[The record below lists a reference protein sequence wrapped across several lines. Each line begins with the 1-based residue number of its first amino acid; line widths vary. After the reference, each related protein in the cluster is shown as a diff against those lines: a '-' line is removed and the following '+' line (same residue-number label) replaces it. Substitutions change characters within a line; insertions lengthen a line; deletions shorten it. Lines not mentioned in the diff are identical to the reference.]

1 MRKNNIM
8 NFISV
13 IVDKLI
19 KIIYYILIYITINM
33 TNLVKIIIDIIIK
46 YYGL

>member
-8 NFISV
+8 NFILV

-19 KIIYYILIYITINM
+19 KIIYYMLIYITINM
-33 TNLVKIIIDIIIK
+33 INLVKIIINIIIK